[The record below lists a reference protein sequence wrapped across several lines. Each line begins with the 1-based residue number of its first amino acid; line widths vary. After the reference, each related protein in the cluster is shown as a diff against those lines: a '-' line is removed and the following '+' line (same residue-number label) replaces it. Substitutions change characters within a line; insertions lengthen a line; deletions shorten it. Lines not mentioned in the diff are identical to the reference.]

1 MGLFSSGK
9 SQLKR
14 LKQIAADKEQRFGTG
29 KTGQPPLQSLIQ
41 SGQNVEQNLQLPSRG
56 DQGRPFTQPHAETLD
71 LSRLLKAIQGQMGA
85 PFQPAEQLSEAGAPG
100 QGRGEGQPGGLDDI
114 MGVLSMLSAQEEQGQ
129 QGQQG
134 FGGGGGG
141 GGNILQQM
149 LQLQGDYA

>member
-29 KTGQPPLQSLIQ
+29 KTGQPPQQ
-41 SGQNVEQNLQLPSRG
+41 PVGQPGQNISQRLRLPQQASK
-56 DQGRPFTQPHAETLD
+56 GRPFSQPHAETLD

-85 PFQPAEQLSEAGAPG
+85 PFQPSEQLAAAGAPG
-100 QGRGEGQPGGLDDI
+100 QGQGEGQPGGPDDI
-114 MGVLSMLSAQEEQGQ
+114 MGLLSMLSSQEEQGQ
-129 QGQQG
+129 QGS
-134 FGGGGGG
+134 GG